1 MMTNLNQLLDEY
13 SDSHQNK
20 KNQVIHKICVPL
32 IEWSLLGILWTI
44 PSFKYMYALNWSSLF
59 ILLSLTYYSTFKNIK
74 VIIMS
79 SLLLI
84 PFFIF
89 IAFVPSQKILLISSI
104 VFVLAWIGQFIGHK
118 IEGQKP
124 SFFKDLFF
132 LLIGPLWVI
141 ESFLNQFNKTLKNQK
156 G

>member
-1 MMTNLNQLLDEY
+1 MTNLNQLLDEY

-84 PFFIF
+84 PFFVF
-89 IAFVPSQKILLISSI
+89 IAFVPNQKILLISSI

>member
-1 MMTNLNQLLDEY
+1 MSQLEQLLNEY
-13 SDSHQNK
+13 SESHQNK
-20 KNQVIHKICVPL
+20 KNQIIHKVCVPL
-32 IEWSLLGILWTI
+32 IEWSLLGVLWAI

-89 IAFVPSQKILLISSI
+89 IALVPSTKVLLISSI

-118 IEGQKP
+118 IEGKKP